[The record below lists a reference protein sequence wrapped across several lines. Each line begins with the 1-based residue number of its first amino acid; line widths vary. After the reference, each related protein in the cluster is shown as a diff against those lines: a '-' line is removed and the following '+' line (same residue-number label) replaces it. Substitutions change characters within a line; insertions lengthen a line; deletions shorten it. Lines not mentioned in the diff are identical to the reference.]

1 MILRQF
7 LEFFLLC
14 SEINSLTFMIVY
26 KTLWITLLVL
36 FRVGFQVDRESER
49 EIRRRRLNFVKFR
62 LQQALVYSCS
72 GYSIDPICEANQPFL
87 LGATVHHFW
96 DRHFLSQI
104 VRNRWGAVVNSRVN
118 DFSKEP
124 NRVGYG
130 RVPKEVWKR
139 FLSRLSQSLLPDTL
153 VFLLPSP
160 SVRVA
165 YLNNIVLWYQVSS
178 HFIDNL
184 FSLR

>member
-49 EIRRRRLNFVKFR
+49 EIWRWRLNFVKFR
-62 LQQALVYSCS
+62 LQQALVNSCS
-72 GYSIDPICEANQPFL
+72 GYSIDPICEANQPLL
-87 LGATVHHFW
+87 LGISIHNFC

-104 VRNRWGAVVNSRVN
+104 VRNRWGAVVNGRVN

-130 RVPKEVWKR
+130 RV
-139 FLSRLSQSLLPDTL
+139 LLPDTL
-153 VFLLPSP
+153 VFLRPSP

-178 HFIDNL
+178 HFIDC
-184 FSLR
+184 LR